1 MTLEQLRIF
10 IAVAEREHLT
20 RAAQALNLTQSAVSA
35 AVAALEARYDVKL
48 FDRVGRGIALT
59 EAGRLFLP
67 EARDVLTRA
76 HEAEAAL
83 FDVAGAL
90 RGTLRLAASQTVG
103 NYWLPEAMA
112 RFHQAWPGLAL
123 SLDISN
129 TERAAARV
137 LAGEA
142 DIGIVEGQ
150 VDEPRLDQRK
160 LTGDTMLLILPLG
173 QTMPST
179 AAEWAAA
186 RFVVREAGSGT
197 RLMLADHL
205 KGMGLALDAGNIVME
220 LPSNEAVR
228 TAVEAGAGLSLI
240 SALVASRAVR
250 AGLLQGHDIGLAPR
264 DFYVLRRRERGQT
277 RAETAFI
284 AALGAG

>member
-48 FDRVGRGIALT
+48 FDRIGRGIALT

-112 RFHQAWPGLAL
+112 RFHQAWPGLGL

-150 VDEPRLDQRK
+150 VDEPRLDQRR

-173 QTMPST
+173 RAVPST
-179 AAEWAAA
+179 VAEWAAA

-205 KGMGLALDAGNIVME
+205 KGMGLTLDAGNIVME

-240 SALVASRAVR
+240 SALVANRAVR
-250 AGLLQGHDIGLAPR
+250 AGLLQGHDIGLPPR

-277 RAETAFI
+277 RAETALI